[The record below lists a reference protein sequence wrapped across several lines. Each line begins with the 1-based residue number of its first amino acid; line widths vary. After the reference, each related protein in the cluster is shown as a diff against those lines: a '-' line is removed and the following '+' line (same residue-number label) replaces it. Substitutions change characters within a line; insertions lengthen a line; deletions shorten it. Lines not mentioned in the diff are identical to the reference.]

1 MNIKTY
7 VTDKK
12 KTNKNSNTKL
22 ENIYRA
28 QKNKSLKRSI
38 LSFSLLVSNKHV
50 SVQIK
55 EVVD

>member
-12 KTNKNSNTKL
+12 KSNKNSNTKL